1 MEFLSEKQQQQFE
14 ALCAHEE
21 DCVIVEVTWLMYK
34 DPIAALNHPRKQEG
48 KKLVCKVTGALSKKL
63 PQRLE
68 ELAQLS
74 RTLSRRREDILAY
87 FDVSASNGPVEA
99 INGRLEQLCG
109 IALGLRNLDHYI
121 LRCLTHSGQSQ
132 GKINAL

>member
-1 MEFLSEKQQQQFE
+1 MGFLSEKQQQQFE

-63 PQRLE
+63 PQGLE
-68 ELAQLS
+68 ELAQLG
-74 RTLSRRREDILAY
+74 RTLLRRREDILASERRMGRWRRSMDGSSSY
-87 FDVSASNGPVEA
+87 AALRWGFATWTTTSCGASLILGSRR
-99 INGRLEQLCG
+99 GRS
-109 IALGLRNLDHYI
+109 
-121 LRCLTHSGQSQ
+121 THSRS
-132 GKINAL
+132 